1 MAEPPNGIVTE
12 QQPATATLGDS
23 GEPAGPG
30 PEPSGADDGR
40 GRWRRA
46 WERLDRNG
54 LRVFWVAT
62 AVALGLQLVLFLAV
76 STFRY
81 HRFDLYTDF
90 GTYAEA
96 FSVIAHGNLRPFDTF
111 QTYPF
116 WQNHFELA
124 MWPIGLLGSVWPHP
138 IVLLWMQDIAV
149 VATELV
155 ALLWIGQICAERVG
169 ALRQRVALIALVAT
183 VANAWWWEA
192 TIFDVHFEALGMPFA
207 LLSAY
212 ALWRGHHRTAWAAAI
227 VGVLFG
233 DVVALSIVFVGLAG
247 LLSGHVRSRG
257 RGAWHAAGL
266 AAFGLAWLILVTAV
280 HGNQGS
286 NVPIFYGWIVHE
298 PSNASSWAVYGALA
312 AHPAADLHVLRTHT
326 GAMWRVVA
334 TGGALGLLTP
344 WGLLQAVAV
353 LVPVALNVNGS
364 FWLLPVG
371 AFQTVT
377 AVPFILVGTVMVLVW
392 VGTGRPAW
400 WALRKGGH
408 ASAALAPWRGPAAW
422 ALGAGAL
429 VLALSQSL
437 PLWGQLVSGWDTPSI
452 LSSVSGSA
460 AAQLRAVQS
469 ELPADAELVVSGGV
483 VGRFTDRQ
491 AVYPIEPAP
500 QNPIPVTSR
509 TVVFVLTNQGEEG
522 VSAAGERA
530 DTAFVATQLGATVL
544 LHKDGVTAYVW
555 HPPKGT
561 PPLVLPTTNA
571 VGAHP

>member
-1 MAEPPNGIVTE
+1 MHDVPAVSGSGSAPADTRPAAPDRPGP
-12 QQPATATLGDS
+12 PATADTGD
-23 GEPAGPG
+23 
-30 PEPSGADDGR
+30 R
-40 GRWRRA
+40 GRWRTA

-62 AVALGLQLVLFLAV
+62 AVVLGLQVLLFLAV
-76 STFRY
+76 STYRY

-90 GTYAEA
+90 GTYAQA
-96 FSVIAHGNLRPFDTF
+96 FSVIAHGNLRPYDTF
-111 QTYPF
+111 QSYPF

-124 MWPIGLLGSVWPHP
+124 MWPIGLLGSAWPHP
-138 IVLLWMQDIAV
+138 IVLLWMQDVAV

-155 ALLWIGQICAERVG
+155 ALLWVGRVCVERVG
-169 ALRQRVALIALVAT
+169 GLRRWVALLALVAT
-183 VANAWWWEA
+183 AANAWWWEA
-192 TIFDVHFEALGMPFA
+192 TIFDVHFETFGMPFA

-227 VGVLFG
+227 AGVLFG

-247 LLSGHVRSRG
+247 LLSGHVRARG
-257 RGAWHAAGL
+257 RGVWHAAGL
-266 AAFGLAWLILVTAV
+266 AAFGLAWLILVTAL

-286 NVPIFYGWIVHE
+286 NVPIYYGWIVHE
-298 PSNASSWAVYGALA
+298 PSNASSWSVYASLA

-326 GAMWRVVA
+326 GAMWRVAA

-377 AVPFILVGTVMVLVW
+377 AVPFILVGSVMVLVW
-392 VGTGRPAW
+392 VGTGRPEW
-400 WALRKGGH
+400 WPLRRIDRTGATRAH
-408 ASAALAPWRGPAAW
+408 WRGPAAW

-452 LSSVSGSA
+452 LSSVSGEA

-469 ELPADAELVVSGGV
+469 ELPAGAELVVSGGV

-500 QNPIPVTSR
+500 QNAIPVTSR

-522 VSAAGERA
+522 VSAAGERSDA
-530 DTAFVATQLGATVL
+530 AFVATQLGATVL
-544 LHKDGVTAYVW
+544 LHKGGVTAYVW

-561 PPLVLPTTNA
+561 APLVLPTTDPA
-571 VGAHP
+571 HAHP

>member
-1 MAEPPNGIVTE
+1 MHDVPAVTGGGSAPGGTLPAAPDLPQSPPAEDTG
-12 QQPATATLGDS
+12 
-23 GEPAGPG
+23 
-30 PEPSGADDGR
+30 GR
-40 GRWRRA
+40 GRWRSA
-46 WERLDRNG
+46 WERLDRSG

-90 GTYAEA
+90 GTYAQA

-155 ALLWIGQICAERVG
+155 ALLWIGHICIERVG
-169 ALRQRVALIALVAT
+169 GLRQRVALLALLAT

-192 TIFDVHFEALGMPFA
+192 TIFDVHFETFGMPFA

-233 DVVALSIVFVGLAG
+233 DVVALSIIFVGLAG

-257 RGAWHAAGL
+257 RGVWHAAGL

-286 NVPIFYGWIVHE
+286 NVPVYYGWIVHS
-298 PSNASSWAVYGALA
+298 PSNASSWSVYGALA
-312 AHPAADLHVLRTHT
+312 THPAADLHVLRTHI
-326 GAMWRVVA
+326 GAMWRVAA

-377 AVPFILVGTVMVLVW
+377 AIPFILVGTVMVLVW
-392 VGTGRPAW
+392 FGTARPEW
-400 WALRKGGH
+400 WPLRRIARAGAG
-408 ASAALAPWRGPAAW
+408 LAPWRGPAAW

-452 LSSVSGSA
+452 LSSVSGAA

-469 ELPADAELVVSGGV
+469 KVPADAELVVSGGV
-483 VGRFTDRQ
+483 VGRFSDRQ
-491 AVYPIEPAP
+491 AVYPVEPAP
-500 QNPIPVTSR
+500 QNPIPITSR
-509 TVVFVLTNQGEEG
+509 TVVFVFTDQGEEG
-522 VSAAGERA
+522 VTAAGRRA
-530 DTAFVATQLGATVL
+530 DAAFVATQLGARLL
-544 LHKDGVTAYVW
+544 LHKDGITAYVW

-561 PPLVLPTTNA
+561 APLVLPTTDPA
-571 VGAHP
+571 GAHP

>member
-1 MAEPPNGIVTE
+1 MHDVPAATGGGAAPGATIPDEP
-12 QQPATATLGDS
+12 DR
-23 GEPAGPG
+23 PG
-30 PEPSGADDGR
+30 PPRDEEGGR

-46 WERLDRNG
+46 WEHLDRDG

-62 AVALGLQLVLFLAV
+62 AAALALQLLLFLAV

-90 GTYAEA
+90 GTYAQA

-138 IVLLWMQDIAV
+138 VVLLWMQDIAV

-155 ALLWIGQICAERVG
+155 ALLWIGRICAERVG
-169 ALRQRVALIALVAT
+169 GSRQRVALIALVAC

-192 TIFDVHFEALGMPFA
+192 TIFDVHFETFGMPFV

-227 VGVLFG
+227 IGVLFG
-233 DVVALSIVFVGLAG
+233 DVVALSIIFVGLAG
-247 LLSGHVRSRG
+247 LLSAHVRSRG
-257 RGAWHAAGL
+257 RGVWHAAGL
-266 AAFGLAWLILVTAV
+266 AAFGLAWLILVTAL

-286 NVPIFYGWIVHE
+286 NVPIYYGWIVHE

-326 GAMWRVVA
+326 GAMWRVAA

-344 WGLLQAVAV
+344 WGLFQAVAV
-353 LVPVALNVNGS
+353 LLPVALNVNGS

-371 AFQTVT
+371 AFQTII

-392 VGTGRPAW
+392 VGTAQPAW
-400 WALRKGGH
+400 PPRRAGH
-408 ASAALAPWRGPAAW
+408 VRTSLPPWRPSAAWG
-422 ALGAGAL
+422 LGAAAL

-437 PLWGQLVSGWDTPSI
+437 PLWGQLVSGWGTPSI

-460 AAQLRAVQS
+460 AAQLRTVQS
-469 ELPADAELVVSGGV
+469 QIPAGAELVVSGGV

-509 TVVFVLTNQGEEG
+509 TVVFVITDQGEEG
-522 VSAAGERA
+522 VPAAGGRA
-530 DTAFVATQLGATVL
+530 DAAFVATQLGATVL
-544 LHKDGVTAYVW
+544 LRKDGVTAYVW
-555 HPPKGT
+555 HPPRGT
-561 PPLVLPTTNA
+561 PPLVLPTTDA
-571 VGAHP
+571 AAAHP

>member
-90 GTYAEA
+90 GTYAQA

-169 ALRQRVALIALVAT
+169 ALRQRVALVALVAT

-192 TIFDVHFEALGMPFA
+192 TIFDVHFETFGMPFA
-207 LLSAY
+207 LLERVRA
-212 ALWRGHHRTAWAAAI
+212 
-227 VGVLFG
+227 
-233 DVVALSIVFVGLAG
+233 LAG
-247 LLSGHVRSRG
+247 PPPDGLGGRDRGCPVRRRRG
-257 RGAWHAAGL
+257 AVHHLRRAGRAALGARAVPRHGAWHAAGL

-334 TGGALGLLTP
+334 TGGGAGPPHAVGPAPGRRRPRARRLERQRLL
-344 WGLLQAVAV
+344 LAVAGRR
-353 LVPVALNVNGS
+353 VPDRDRGPLHPRRDRHG
-364 FWLLPVG
+364 PRVG
-371 AFQTVT
+371 GHRAACV
-377 AVPFILVGTVMVLVW
+377 V
-392 VGTGRPAW
+392 
-400 WALRKGGH
+400 ALRKGGH
-408 ASAALAPWRGPAAW
+408 ATAALAPWRGPAAW
-422 ALGAGAL
+422 ALARARSCWRCPRACRCRASWSPAGTR
-429 VLALSQSL
+429 
-437 PLWGQLVSGWDTPSI
+437 PPS
-452 LSSVSGSA
+452 SA
-460 AAQLRAVQS
+460 R
-469 ELPADAELVVSGGV
+469 
-483 VGRFTDRQ
+483 
-491 AVYPIEPAP
+491 
-500 QNPIPVTSR
+500 
-509 TVVFVLTNQGEEG
+509 
-522 VSAAGERA
+522 
-530 DTAFVATQLGATVL
+530 
-544 LHKDGVTAYVW
+544 
-555 HPPKGT
+555 
-561 PPLVLPTTNA
+561 
-571 VGAHP
+571 

>member
-1 MAEPPNGIVTE
+1 MHDVPAVTGSGSAPGDTL
-12 QQPATATLGDS
+12 PAVPDL
-23 GEPAGPG
+23 PG
-30 PEPSGADDGR
+30 PPPAEDTAGR
-40 GRWRRA
+40 GRWRTA

-62 AVALGLQLVLFLAV
+62 AVVLGLQLVLFLAV
-76 STFRY
+76 STYRY

-90 GTYAEA
+90 GTYAQA

-138 IVLLWMQDIAV
+138 IVLLWMQDLAV

-155 ALLWIGQICAERVG
+155 ALLWVGRICIERVG
-169 ALRQRVALIALVAT
+169 GLRQQVALFALVAT

-192 TIFDVHFEALGMPFA
+192 TIFDVHFETFGMPFA

-233 DVVALSIVFVGLAG
+233 DVVALSIIFVGLAG
-247 LLSGHVRSRG
+247 LLSGHVRGRG
-257 RGAWHAAGL
+257 RGVWHAAGL
-266 AAFGLAWLILVTAV
+266 AAFGLAWLILVTAL

-286 NVPIFYGWIVHE
+286 NVPIYYGWIVHAR
-298 PSNASSWAVYGALA
+298 SNASSWSVYGALA

-326 GAMWRVVA
+326 GAMWRVAA

-377 AVPFILVGTVMVLVW
+377 AVPFILVGSVMVLVW
-392 VGTGRPAW
+392 VGTGRPEW
-400 WALRKGGH
+400 WPLRRISQTG
-408 ASAALAPWRGPAAW
+408 AARAPWRGPAAW
-422 ALGAGAL
+422 VLGAGAL

-437 PLWGQLVSGWDTPSI
+437 PLWDQLVSGWDTPSI

-469 ELPADAELVVSGGV
+469 ALPAGAELVVSGGV

-509 TVVFVLTNQGEEG
+509 TVVFVLTDQGEEG
-522 VSAAGERA
+522 VAAAGERA
-530 DTAFVATQLGATVL
+530 DATFVATQLGATVL

-561 PPLVLPTTNA
+561 APLVLPTTDPA
-571 VGAHP
+571 GAHP